1 MHSIAQHGVTLVWDY
16 KKTICWLLKNVKI
29 NGKTKHNSFKYQT
42 YYLGLLAK
50 QFKNRCFSKADIEKG
65 KICLL
70 QRLVCCSSSAR
81 NRSMRAGWCC
91 DPLRGLRGCSSRS
104 PSCAPRS
111 ACLAVFRAF
120 GESCS
125 LVCSGTTE
133 KEADRTIVLVWALS
147 GRAIYPMQISRLS
160 LENNLCHFWIA
171 RC

>member
-1 MHSIAQHGVTLVWDY
+1 MERQNIIPSSIKPTTSGYWPSSSY
-16 KKTICWLLKNVKI
+16 SRRE
-29 NGKTKHNSFKYQT
+29 TKQ
-42 YYLGLLAK
+42 
-50 QFKNRCFSKADIEKG
+50 QNRCFSKADIEKG

-147 GRAIYPMQISRLS
+147 GRAIYPMQISRLVF
-160 LENNLCHFWIA
+160 LFGK
-171 RC
+171 